1 MRVITAL
8 AAAALAG
15 VANGIVHA
23 QTAVTGERVVATVNG
38 EEILASDV
46 AAMYRSLPAQYQQVP
61 MESLFPQMI
70 DNLVSRKLVAEAARA
85 AGILDDPEVRARM
98 QRNQEIILQDVY
110 LVRRIETEID
120 QARLRPAYERMT
132 SSWQEEEEVRA
143 SHILVA
149 TEAEAAAI
157 IDALA
162 AGAEFADLARERST
176 GPSGPAGGDLGYIR
190 YAQMVPS
197 FAAAAFALDPGEVS
211 PAPVQTRF
219 GWHVITVV
227 DRRVSRTPSFEDSV
241 EGLREQETQALI
253 RGLVAG
259 LREAAVVEILAPVP
273 SGVEE
278 AAP

>member
-1 MRVITAL
+1 MR
-8 AAAALAG
+8 
-15 VANGIVHA
+15 
-23 QTAVTGERVVATVNG
+23 
-38 EEILASDV
+38 S
-46 AAMYRSLPAQYQQVP
+46 P
-61 MESLFPQMI
+61 
-70 DNLVSRKLVAEAARA
+70 
-85 AGILDDPEVRARM
+85 
-98 QRNQEIILQDVY
+98 
-110 LVRRIETEID
+110 
-120 QARLRPAYERMT
+120 
-132 SSWQEEEEVRA
+132 
-143 SHILVA
+143 
-149 TEAEAAAI
+149 
-157 IDALA
+157 

-227 DRRVSRTPSFEDSV
+227 DRRASRTPSFEDSV

-278 AAP
+278 AAPYASDARGNDRWRRSARG

>member
-120 QARLRPAYERMT
+120 QARLRSAYERMT